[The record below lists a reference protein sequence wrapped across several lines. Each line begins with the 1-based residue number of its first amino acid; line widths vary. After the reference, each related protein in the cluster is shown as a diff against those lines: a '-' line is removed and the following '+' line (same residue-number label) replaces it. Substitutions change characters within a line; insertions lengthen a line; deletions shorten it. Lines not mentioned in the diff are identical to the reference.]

1 MKGMNS
7 VILVGNLGGDPEMKV
22 LGEGLKMTRVTV
34 ATTEVFRLKNGELCS
49 QTEWHTVIFWRVL
62 AELAVKYL
70 RKGSLVY
77 VEGRLRTR
85 SYEDAGGLKR
95 HVTEVVA
102 NKLVMLDRRSGADP
116 IDELFGDPAPF

>member
-22 LGEGLKMTRVTV
+22 VGEGLKMTRVAV

-49 QTEWHTVIFWRVL
+49 QTEWHTVTFWRVL

-116 IDELFGDPAPF
+116 IDELFVDPAPF